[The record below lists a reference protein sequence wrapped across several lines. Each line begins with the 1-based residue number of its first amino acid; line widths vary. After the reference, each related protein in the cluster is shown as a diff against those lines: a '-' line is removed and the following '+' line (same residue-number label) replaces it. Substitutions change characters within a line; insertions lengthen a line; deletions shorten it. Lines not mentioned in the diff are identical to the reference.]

1 MAKTFIYKARDKS
14 GNLVRGALEAESK
27 NDLVDKLQ
35 KKDYFVI
42 SLKAKGRFPISLE
55 NQFERFT
62 PVSSTEKLTFY
73 IQFANLINSGL
84 PILTAL
90 KVLADQISNVRL
102 KAVLDNVCRQ
112 IESGANLSDCLENQ
126 GGFFPPLLVHMVRA
140 GEASGSLANVLTR
153 FSQFA
158 EEDFDLRQKVS
169 SALFYPA
176 ILTFASAAL
185 IVFITSFVVPNFVL
199 IFKKA
204 NVILPLPT
212 RILNTLG
219 VALRDNGILFLIT
232 IFILSFVLK
241 YLINSNKGRFIFD
254 RFKLSIPLV
263 GLIVLRLCIS
273 RFSRTLATMDSS
285 GVPILKSLEVS
296 KEVMGNKAIA
306 KKVEASCRM
315 VEEGSTLAE
324 ALRQTKQFPEDA
336 LQMVSAG
343 EQSGNLS
350 GMLLKLSDYYDKL
363 IDYQLKRL
371 VSIIEPLF
379 LVVIGAIVAFIM
391 VSMLLPVFDM
401 VKVIRSMR

>member
-1 MAKTFIYKARDKS
+1 MTKTFIYKARDKS
-14 GNLVRGALEAESK
+14 GSLVRGSLEAESK
-27 NDLVDKLQ
+27 SDLVDKLQ

-42 SLKAKGRFPISLE
+42 SLRAKGQFPISLE
-55 NQFERFT
+55 SQLERFT
-62 PVSSTEKLTFY
+62 PVSSTDKLTFY

-90 KVLADQISNVRL
+90 KVLAGQISNVKL

-112 IESGANLSDCLENQ
+112 IESGASLSDCLENQ
-126 GGFFPPLLVHMVRA
+126 NGFFPALLIHMVRA
-140 GEASGSLANVLTR
+140 GETSGSLGNVLTR
-153 FSQFA
+153 FAQFA

-185 IVFITSFVVPNFVL
+185 IIFITSFVVPNFVL
-199 IFKKA
+199 IFEKA

-212 RILNTLG
+212 RILNSLG
-219 VALRDNGILFLIT
+219 VTLRDNGILFLIT
-232 IFILSFVLK
+232 IFILGFVLK
-241 YLINSNKGRFIFD
+241 YLINSKRGRFIFD
-254 RFKLSIPLV
+254 KLKLNTPFV
-263 GLIVLRLCIS
+263 GLIVLRLSIS

-285 GVPILKSLEVS
+285 GVPILKSLEIS
-296 KEVMGNKAIA
+296 KEVMGNKVIA
-306 KKVEASCRM
+306 KRVETSCRK

-324 ALRQTKQFPEDA
+324 ALRQTNQFPEDT

-379 LVVIGAIVAFIM
+379 LVIIGCIVAFIM

-401 VKVIRSMR
+401 VKVMRAMR

>member
-27 NDLVDKLQ
+27 SDLVDKLQ

-42 SLKAKGRFPISLE
+42 SLKVKGRFPISLE

-90 KVLADQISNVRL
+90 KVLADQISNIRL
-102 KAVLDNVCRQ
+102 KAVLDDVCRQ

-126 GGFFPPLLVHMVRA
+126 GGFFPALLVHMVRA

-212 RILNTLG
+212 RILNSLG
-219 VALRDNGILFLIT
+219 VTLRDNGILFLIT
-232 IFILSFVLK
+232 IFILGFVLK

-263 GLIVLRLCIS
+263 GLIVLRLSIS

-306 KKVEASCRM
+306 KKVEASCKM

-324 ALRQTKQFPEDA
+324 ALRQTHQFPEDT

-379 LVVIGAIVAFIM
+379 LVIIGAIVAFIM